1 MQANT
6 RQQELVTPAKQIAQE
21 IFSDDSD
28 WLIFL
33 SKTWINLSNYNDL
46 QNPSQ
51 RGGQTSNSV
60 KCKAGL

>member
-33 SKTWINLSNYNDL
+33 SKTWINLSNYIDL

-60 KCKAGL
+60 KYKAKL